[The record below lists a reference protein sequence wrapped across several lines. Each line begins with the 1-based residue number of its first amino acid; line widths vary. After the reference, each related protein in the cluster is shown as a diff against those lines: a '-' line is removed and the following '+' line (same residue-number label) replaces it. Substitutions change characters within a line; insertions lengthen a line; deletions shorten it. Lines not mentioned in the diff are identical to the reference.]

1 MKREDFRFTPTS
13 IRDHL
18 EAIQRRTKDLS
29 SIISKS
35 QSSKTDDLNFHN
47 KYFQT
52 HIKVESE
59 WSARNLNSPSRVLK
73 SFGGDSLS
81 VNEHLT
87 EIEKHTE
94 SALEML
100 CGYTQPPKLY

>member
-1 MKREDFRFTPTS
+1 
-13 IRDHL
+13 
-18 EAIQRRTKDLS
+18 
-29 SIISKS
+29 
-35 QSSKTDDLNFHN
+35 
-47 KYFQT
+47 
-52 HIKVESE
+52 
-59 WSARNLNSPSRVLK
+59 
-73 SFGGDSLS
+73 LS